1 MANTKKTSTSA
12 PVDSKAEETDSKAQ
26 ALEKELA
33 DLKAQMAMMA
43 QMMGNQPAPQAPAKV
58 KERNITFINMTQGKL
73 VLKGSTT
80 WAIDGQFT
88 KRTFLERE
96 ARLIVNNMPQTV
108 RSGAVYITDAEF
120 VEENELGEAY
130 ANLLTNQEL
139 ETLLQR
145 DSSFV
150 VAAYKNASKVQKD
163 IIIDMVT
170 EKKLNNQ
177 SIDANVLQQLG
188 KLSGKDLLGIEPEDE
203 DEK

>member
-33 DLKAQMAMMA
+33 DLKAQMAIMA
-43 QMMGNQPAPQAPAKV
+43 QMMGNQPASAPVKA

-73 VLKGSTT
+73 ILKGSTT

-108 RSGAVYITDAEF
+108 RSGAVYITDSDF
-120 VEENELGEAY
+120 VEDNELSEAY
-130 ANLLTNQEL
+130 ANLLTNEEL
-139 ETLLQR
+139 ETLLLK

-150 VAAYKNASKVQKD
+150 VNAYKNASKTQKD
-163 IIIDMVT
+163 IIIDMVV
-170 EKKLNNQ
+170 EKRLNSQ
-177 SIDANVLQQLG
+177 SIDANVLMELG
-188 KLSGKDLLGIEPEDE
+188 KLSGRDLIGVEPD
-203 DEK
+203 DEKE